1 MFQDFF
7 HTFANGI
14 IGFPCVANI
23 ISKLKNERPMKS
35 FLVSFLTIVYGLLTL
50 CSCGKEVLIEDS
62 DEANSRLTIQTRGI
76 DDSEDTF
83 IATPVRLYVFA
94 SDGKCVTIQ
103 TLEDEETPFSIDL
116 PVGVYDIYAIGGAE
130 DSRLVLPTQENASKT
145 SIIRPQEGKML
156 DDLMTGHATVTL
168 SANDTNL
175 LTLGME
181 RKVIRIKSIVIKDV
195 PDMVTDVS
203 VSISPLYESLLL
215 NGSWQGEN
223 GSITIPLKR
232 QTDGSTWKERIAD
245 IYAMP
250 SVGKPTITVN
260 IGNNHYSYTCA
271 EELTANYKI
280 NIEGQYADNHY
291 GSNVRL
297 SGTMTGVT
305 WAGEKSIKFRF
316 DETGSKNLTD
326 DDDEEEDTTVSN
338 NTLKAGS
345 FYKEC
350 YVLAVN
356 GNQVTLLSP
365 LKENRFLETNDSQNV
380 KEEKIKARL
389 AEWTVDGIDATWRLP
404 TLSEAI
410 LLYAAKDARYP
421 NGAKV
426 IFFMNSANK
435 ASYLYD
441 NGNSYACFSD
451 NSGEIEL
458 NKDIASIAYLRPVTT
473 ITF

>member
-1 MFQDFF
+1 
-7 HTFANGI
+7 
-14 IGFPCVANI
+14 
-23 ISKLKNERPMKS
+23 MKS
-35 FLVSFLTIVYGLLTL
+35 FLASFFTIVYGLLTL

-76 DDSEDTF
+76 DDSDDTF
-83 IATPVRLYVFA
+83 IAPPVRLYVFA
-94 SDGKCVTIQ
+94 STGKCLTIQ
-103 TLEDEETPFSIDL
+103 TLEDEEAPFSIDL
-116 PVGVYDIYAIGGAE
+116 PVGIYDIYAIGGAE
-130 DSRLVLPTQENASKT
+130 DSRLVLPTQGNASKT

-203 VSISPLYESLLL
+203 VSISPIYESLLL

-260 IGNNHYSYTCA
+260 IGNNHYSYTCT

-280 NIEGQYADNHY
+280 NIEGQYTDSHY
-291 GSNVRL
+291 GSNVKL

-305 WAGEKSIKFRF
+305 WAGEKSIKFSF
-316 DETGSKNLTD
+316 DETGSKSLT
-326 DDDEEEDTTVSN
+326 DEEETPSSSN
-338 NTLKAGS
+338 TPKAGS
-345 FYKEC
+345 FYKGC
-350 YVLAVN
+350 YVLAVS

-365 LKENRFLETNDSQNV
+365 HKENRFLETNDPPNV
-380 KEEKIKARL
+380 KEEKIRAKL
-389 AEWTVDGIDATWRLP
+389 AKWIVDGIDATWRLP

-421 NGAKV
+421 NGLKV
-426 IFFMNSANK
+426 IFFMNSGNRVN
-435 ASYLYD
+435 YLYD
-441 NGNSYACFSD
+441 NGNSYACFCD

-458 NKDIASIAYLRPVTT
+458 NKAIIPIAYLCPVTT
-473 ITF
+473 VTF